1 LVLKIASSIT
11 NTHYT
16 YSGLDMFG
24 WFLSLV
30 PESIFILIY
39 YIMLSAGIVL
49 YIASKLV
56 AWVPMMG
63 QYKLPAEL
71 VGVVLLVVGAYFY
84 GGHGVQSAWL
94 ARVAELEAKVKI
106 AEEKSQQVNTVIETK
121 IVTKIKVVKENVYVN
136 REIIKEVA
144 GKQLDAQ
151 CTLPKSTVSLHDS
164 ASRNEVPERAA
175 ATDGTPSG
183 VEASRLLDRVV
194 ENYGA
199 CYENAEK
206 LKMWQEWYKEQ
217 KKIFESVK

>member
-1 LVLKIASSIT
+1 MAQLGWVFSLIPNGLFIWIT
-11 NTHYT
+11 YF
-16 YSGLDMFG
+16 LFG
-24 WFLSLV
+24 IGV
-30 PESIFILIY
+30 
-39 YIMLSAGIVL
+39 VL
-49 YIASKLV
+49 YAASKLV
-56 AWVPMMG
+56 VWIPMMG

-71 VGVVLLVVGAYFY
+71 VGVVFLVVGSYMFGSY
-84 GGHGVQSAWL
+84 GTEMVWRE
-94 ARVAELEAKVKI
+94 RVAELESKVKV

-121 IVTKIKVVKENVYVN
+121 IVEKIKVVKENVYVN

-164 ASRNEVPERAA
+164 ASRNEVPERTA

-199 CYENAEK
+199 CHENAEK
-206 LKMWQEWYKEQ
+206 LRMWQEWYREQ

>member
-1 LVLKIASSIT
+1 
-11 NTHYT
+11 
-16 YSGLDMFG
+16 MWQFG
-24 WFLSLV
+24 WMFSLI
-30 PESIFILIY
+30 PDSLLIWITYFI
-39 YIMLSAGIVL
+39 AGAGFAL
-49 YIASKLV
+49 YIASKLTG
-56 AWVPMMG
+56 WIPLIS

-71 VGVVLLVVGAYFY
+71 VGVLMLVVGSYMFGGY
-84 GGHGVQSAWL
+84 GTEMAW
-94 ARVAELEAKVKI
+94 RQKVKDLEEKVRV

-121 IVTKIKVVKENVYVN
+121 IVEKIKVVKENVYVN

-199 CYENAEK
+199 CHENAEK
-206 LKMWQEWYKEQ
+206 LRMWQEWYREQ